1 MALSNWARG
10 EDGEAGRRRKA
21 EREDMDKHHFVH
33 RPVGG
38 GYLGGFG
45 ITMLCTGGKG
55 MGRIRVGGG
64 GRIRL
69 LGERC

>member
-10 EDGEAGRRRKA
+10 EDGEAGRRLKA

-38 GYLGGFG
+38 GGGGNTWVALGLGCLVQVEKEWGGF
-45 ITMLCTGGKG
+45 
-55 MGRIRVGGG
+55 REGGG
-64 GRIRL
+64 G
-69 LGERC
+69 

>member
-10 EDGEAGRRRKA
+10 EDGEAGRRLKA

-38 GYLGGFG
+38 GYLYLGGFG
-45 ITMLCTGGKG
+45 IRMLGTDGKG
-55 MGRIRVGGG
+55 MGRIPGGG
-64 GRIRL
+64 WGVEF
-69 LGERC
+69 GC